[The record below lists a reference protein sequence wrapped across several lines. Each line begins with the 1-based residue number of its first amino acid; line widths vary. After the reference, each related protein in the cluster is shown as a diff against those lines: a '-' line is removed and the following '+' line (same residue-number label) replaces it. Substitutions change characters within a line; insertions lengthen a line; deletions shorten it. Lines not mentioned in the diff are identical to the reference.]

1 MRGGNLFAKTAA
13 VRFAVKVSGFLTDI
27 DHVSRPVQVFALAGI
42 VLWLPARAQEVI
54 RTARGVQ
61 ELPAAAAAEGRPA
74 ELRLRVTIWFPSAG
88 WYMAQD
94 DSGGVYLDK
103 PCGNAQLFK
112 ALHPNPGDEIAV
124 RGRTGPGSFAP
135 VVCPESIVITG
146 HPGLPR
152 ARQVSLRDLETHR
165 YHNQRVLVEGFVSG
179 LSTGPGSSQET
190 LHSFSLVVEGRPVRV
205 SFPRASPDSR
215 LPLHYGARVRVRG
228 VSGAIFTPQGQ
239 AIAALL
245 YLRDANDIEILG
257 GRQTSWMNHPL
268 SDLERLMRFRG
279 EGKLGD
285 TVRVEG
291 VIVYTGTR
299 CAVLQKGMRSVYL
312 GSAAAA
318 GLKVGDSATA
328 FGRLDV
334 SQNGYLMLGDASVL
348 RNPTPLPAPGVWRP
362 AANQNLK
369 EAARG
374 ALTEIEGEVLT
385 FISSRDEEFVDV
397 RWGPDVV
404 RGEFQPRPGVR
415 LTKLHPGDR
424 VRLRG
429 VLHNDFWSIGNLL
442 ARPVMLLRQPD
453 DVQLLEKRLWWSRVN
468 WLAVAGLAVASLL
481 LAVAWATLL
490 RRRVRSR
497 TEELAKK
504 SAELEQALR
513 DAQSA
518 NQAKSR
524 FLANMSHEIRT
535 PLNGLLGM
543 INLALQ
549 TARQPEVREELTWA
563 RHSAEALRGILNDIL
578 DLSKIEAGKIDIT
591 AAPFDLG
598 GLLDDCIRLSS
609 PGAAEKGLD
618 LRLQAPA
625 EVRGVFLGDAMRLR
639 QVLTNLLSNAVKF
652 TSSGTVTLTV
662 AASGPG
668 ICFEVTDT
676 GIGIPAEKLELIFAP
691 FEQADSHITRR
702 FGGTGLGLT
711 ISAALVRL
719 MGGELQVVS
728 TPGEGSTFRFTLP
741 LERTAKQDLPDEAA
755 APAAISGL
763 RILVAEDN
771 RVNQLVF
778 ERLLKRQGH
787 TVIIAGDGAEAVARF
802 RDSGPFDLVL
812 MDLQMPVLSGQEAVQ
827 AIREIEAGASRV
839 PVIAITAHALNGDRE
854 ACLAG
859 GFDAFLAKPVQL
871 QELVACLERYGA
883 RRPSEEPQPAVQ

>member
-1 MRGGNLFAKTAA
+1 MF
-13 VRFAVKVSGFLTDI
+13 
-27 DHVSRPVQVFALAGI
+27 RPVQVCALAGF
-42 VLWLPARAQEVI
+42 LAWLPVRAQEVI

-61 ELPAAAAAEGRPA
+61 ELPASVAAEGRPV
-74 ELRLRVTIWFPSAG
+74 ELRLRVTLWFPMAG

-94 DSGGVYLDK
+94 ASGGVYLDK
-103 PCGNAQLFK
+103 PCGNAKLFETLDL
-112 ALHPNPGDEIAV
+112 APGDEIAV

-146 HPGLPR
+146 HPGIPQTRR
-152 ARQVSLRDLETHR
+152 AGLRDLETHR
-165 YHNQRVLVEGFVSG
+165 FHNQRVLVEGYVAG
-179 LSTGPGSSQET
+179 LGAGPGSSPEVFS
-190 LHSFSLVVEGRPVRV
+190 SFNLIVEGRPVRV
-205 SFPRASPDSR
+205 SFPTEGADSR
-215 LPLHYGARVRVRG
+215 LPLHYGARIRVRG
-228 VSGAIFTPQGQ
+228 VSGAFFTPQGQ
-239 AIAALL
+239 AIAAHI
-245 YLRDANDIEILG
+245 YVRDADDIEMLG
-257 GRQTSWMNHPL
+257 ERQGTWLNHPV

-299 CAVLQKGMRSVYL
+299 CAVLQKGTRSVYL
-312 GSAAAA
+312 ASAAAA
-318 GLKVGDSATA
+318 GLKVGESATA
-328 FGRLDV
+328 FGRLNV
-334 SQNGYLMLGDASVL
+334 SQNGYVMLEDASVL
-348 RNPTPLPAPGVWRP
+348 RHSMPLPAPVVWRP

-374 ALTEIEGEVLT
+374 VLTEIEGEVLT
-385 FISSRDEEFVDV
+385 FISSRDEEFVDI

-415 LTKLHPGDR
+415 LAKLHPGDR

-442 ARPVMLLRQPD
+442 ARPVMLLRRPD
-453 DVQLLEKRLWWSRVN
+453 DVQLLEKRFWWSRVN
-468 WLAVAGLAVASLL
+468 WLAVAGLAVACLL

-549 TARQPEVREELTWA
+549 TAQQPDVREELTWA
-563 RHSAEALRGILNDIL
+563 RQSAEALRGILNDIL
-578 DLSKIEAGKIDIT
+578 DLSKIEAGKIDIS

-598 GLLDDCIRLSS
+598 DVLEDCIRLSL

-618 LRLQAPA
+618 LRLDAPA

-639 QVLTNLLSNAVKF
+639 QVLMNLLSNAVKF
-652 TSSGTVTLTV
+652 TSSGNVTLTV
-662 AASGPG
+662 ATTASGV
-668 ICFEVTDT
+668 CFEVTDT
-676 GIGIPAEKLELIFAP
+676 GIGIPPEKLELIFSP
-691 FEQADSHITRR
+691 FEQADSQITRR

-719 MGGELQVVS
+719 MGGDLQVVS
-728 TPGEGSTFRFTLP
+728 TPGEGSTFRFTVP
-741 LERTAKQDLPDEAA
+741 FERAAKQELTNEAA
-755 APAAISGL
+755 ARSAIAGL

-778 ERLLKRQGH
+778 ERLLKRHGH
-787 TVIIAGDGAEAVARF
+787 SVVIAGNGAEALDRF

-812 MDLQMPVLSGQEAVQ
+812 MDLQMPVLSGPEAVQ
-827 AIREIEAGASRV
+827 AIREIEAGVSRV
-839 PVIAITAHALNGDRE
+839 PVIAVTAHALNGDRE
-854 ACLAG
+854 ACLAS

-871 QELVACLERYGA
+871 QELLACLERYGA
-883 RRPSEEPQPAVQ
+883 RRHSEELQPAVQ